1 MKTLSDF
8 LDMGGYA
15 GYIWPSYV
23 LTFLVVVLN
32 VVWARR
38 LLARSREEA
47 RRRLAM
53 RSGGGAAGTGG
64 AGGTAAP
71 TQAGEAT

>member
-1 MKTLSDF
+1 MKELSEF
-8 LDMGGYA
+8 FDMGGYA
-15 GYIWPSYV
+15 GYIWPAYV
-23 LTFLVVVLN
+23 LTLTVVVLN

-53 RSGGGAAGTGG
+53 RSGAGAEAT
-64 AGGTAAP
+64 P